1 MEKDTLAELRDSIE
15 EKVSCLILSGLILE
29 LLILVIMVVF
39 EYDKEDS
46 IDFFYLFSVIYLM
59 LATIYFAWAS
69 VVKENA
75 LELIS
80 FLIISTLLTTHA
92 ALEVLASGKITFLH
106 WIALITYASVQALY
120 YICFFFAY
128 WRFSWRT
135 ASEINAVNPRVIRIF
150 KLYQHF
156 VSLVKLDLIQ
166 YCIIVF
172 IYLFAI
178 FVDWNFFHIGGI
190 ILGACCLILI
200 CVWAKLGFSCVFDI

>member
-1 MEKDTLAELRDSIE
+1 MKKDTFGEIRDSIE
-15 EKVSCLILSGLILE
+15 EKVSCLILSSLILD

-39 EYDKEDS
+39 EFDKEDS

-59 LATIYFAWAS
+59 LGTIYFAWAS

-80 FLIISTLLTTHA
+80 FLVISTLLTTHA
-92 ALEVLASGKITFLH
+92 GLEVIVTESLSFLH
-106 WIALITYASVQALY
+106 WVALIAYAAVQVVY
-120 YICFFFAY
+120 YVCFFFAFN
-128 WRFSWRT
+128 RFSWRT

-150 KLYQHF
+150 KVYQHF
-156 VSLVKLDLIQ
+156 VSLVKLDLMQ
-166 YCIIVF
+166 YCIVVF

-190 ILGACCLILI
+190 ILSICCLLLI
-200 CVWAKLGFSCVFDI
+200 CICAKIGFSCVFFI

>member
-1 MEKDTLAELRDSIE
+1 MEKDTFGEIRDSIE

-59 LATIYFAWAS
+59 LGTIYFAWAS

-92 ALEVLASGKITFLH
+92 TLEVLATEKLTFLH
-106 WIALITYASVQALY
+106 WMALIAYALVQLLY
-120 YICFFFAY
+120 YVCFFFAY
-128 WRFSWRT
+128 NRFSWRT
-135 ASEINAVNPRVIRIF
+135 SSEINAVNPRVIRIF

-156 VSLVKLDLIQ
+156 VSLVKLDLAQ
-166 YCIIVF
+166 YLIVIF

-178 FVDWNFFHIGGI
+178 FVDWNFYHVGGI
-190 ILGACCLILI
+190 ILGVCCLLLI
-200 CVWAKLGFSCVFDI
+200 IICAKIGFSCVFDI